1 MAITNASRLADFGSG
16 IGTAGAVLQVD
27 NTNQRIGI
35 GTTNPDNMLQVGTA
49 ITMNGF
55 TGVITATSFIGD
67 GSGLTG
73 LANTDTINADQLNVI
88 GVTTVGSAVTISKSG
103 ISAVSGI
110 GTFSSLEGDGSAL
123 TGISG
128 FATALSSTST
138 DLLNQVFK
146 TPEVF
151 GVSAGT
157 HTIESD
163 AASGNIAFSRLARI
177 DVSGSAILTVSTGTT
192 FIMNVL
198 NVF

>member
-103 ISAVSGI
+103 IYAVSGI